1 MKYVISV
8 AKAYKHRGQRRHY
21 RAKKH
26 WFVYFYEYDEFEEKW
41 HMNSQQVNWLQ
52 AVYYMTQK
60 HHRVKIYCTDC
71 RGQFLVLV
79 KSRKDKVDCP
89 YCYEDL

>member
-52 AVYYMTQK
+52 AVYHMTQK
-60 HHRVKIYCTDC
+60 HHRLKMACPDC
-71 RGQFLVLV
+71 GSVFLRLV
-79 KSRKDKVDCP
+79 KSFREKIECP
-89 YCYEDL
+89 NCSV

>member
-26 WFVYFYEYDEFEEKW
+26 WHVYFYEYDEFDEKW
-41 HMNSQQVNWLQ
+41 FMRSQQVNWLQ

-60 HHRVKIYCTDC
+60 RHRRKMACPDC
-71 RGQFLVLV
+71 GSGFLVLV
-79 KSRKDKVDCP
+79 KSFKEKLECP
-89 YCYEDL
+89 NCLE